1 MDCSGF
7 VQYVFGAHG
16 VRLPRTSREMA
27 LTGQS
32 VGRNIEALRPGDL
45 MFFAERGGGITHV
58 GIYAGENMMVHSS
71 KSGNGVG
78 YDDLTTARGRWY
90 QNIYVGAQ
98 RVLGVP
104 TQGVQ
109 LAGGPR
115 QPARTASRSFGS
127 NGAARGG
134 IAAFLRAAGMTELSD
149 VAKQLYRPD
158 EIPDGPDGAPRR
170 RW

>member
-1 MDCSGF
+1 
-7 VQYVFGAHG
+7 
-16 VRLPRTSREMA
+16 MA

-32 VGRNIEALRPGDL
+32 VGRSIGALRPGDL
-45 MFFAERGGGITHV
+45 MFFSERGGGVTHMA
-58 GIYAGENMMVHSS
+58 IYAGDNMMVHSS

-78 YDDLTTARGRWY
+78 YDDLTTSRGRWY

-104 TQGVQ
+104 TEGVQ
-109 LAGGPR
+109 LAGGTR
-115 QPARTASRSFGS
+115 GQPSRGNARAP
-127 NGAARGG
+127 GANLAGRGG
-134 IAAFLRAAGMTELSD
+134 VAAFLRAAGMADLSD
-149 VAKQLYRPD
+149 VAKKLYRPD